1 MTRRVAMISE
11 HASPVALLGGVDAG
25 GQNVYVD
32 AVSRGLVAHG
42 YETDVFT
49 VRGELQH
56 PRVVPWADGV
66 RVIEIPVDATAPLPK
81 DALWPHMPAFR
92 NAIDDFAGRDHAQ
105 YDLIHGNFW
114 MSGWVAAELGSGWRT
129 PTVQIFHA
137 TGVTKL
143 REQGAADT
151 SPSERIEVEKAVV
164 RAVDRLIAQCPAER
178 DELLADYGARADQ
191 IALIPSAVD
200 IDRFRPVDACAAR
213 QTLEIDPTAEMI
225 AYVGRLVPRK
235 DVRNVIHALAR
246 LKARRLAAGA
256 ATMPLLFIVG
266 GDTELPDPVA
276 TPEIGELRAL
286 AAELGVLDQVRFAGR
301 RQPDELHLW
310 YSAAE
315 VAVTTPWYEPFGL
328 TPLEAM
334 ACGTPVIGSRVGGIA
349 FTVADGETGF
359 LVPPRDPE
367 ALSARIE
374 EILRDAARRMRMG
387 EAGRARVLGSF
398 TWQQVAMHTAALY
411 DDLLSQR
418 AAQPLGW
425 HRGLTR
431 GVTAGARQPQL
442 QLQLEL
448 ELEADSQVQSQGV
461 SA

>member
-11 HASPVALLGGVDAG
+11 HASPLGVLGGVDAG

-49 VRGELQH
+49 VRSELEH
-56 PRVVPWADGV
+56 PKVVAWVDGV
-66 RVIEIPVDATAPLPK
+66 RVVEIPVGAAAPLPK

-92 NAIDDFAGRDHAQ
+92 DAIDRFADYEGAA
-105 YDLIHGNFW
+105 YDLIHANFW
-114 MSGWVAAELGSGWRT
+114 MSGWVAAELGSRWQT

-151 SPSERIEVEKAVV
+151 SPAGRIEVEKAVV
-164 RAVDRLIAQCPAER
+164 RTVDRLIAQCPAER

-200 IDRFRPVDACAAR
+200 TDRFRSVDKCAAR

-225 AYVGRLVPRK
+225 VYVGRLVPRK
-235 DVRNVIHALAR
+235 DVRNVVQALAR
-246 LKARRLAAGA
+246 LKTQRLAMGIT
-256 ATMPLLFIVG
+256 TMPALFIVG
-266 GDTELPDPVA
+266 GDTEEPDPVA
-276 TPEIGELRAL
+276 TPEIGVLHAL
-286 AAELGVLDQVRFAGR
+286 ASELGVLDQVRFVGR
-301 RQPDELHLW
+301 RQPDDLHLW
-310 YSAAE
+310 YAAAD

-367 ALSARIE
+367 ALSGRLE
-374 EILRDAARRMRMG
+374 EILHDPARRMRMG
-387 EAGRARVLGSF
+387 QAGRTRVLSLF
-398 TWQQVAMHTAALY
+398 TWQQVATCTAALY
-411 DDLLSQR
+411 DNLLSKRSAPALGRLR
-418 AAQPLGW
+418 ALRRNDAA
-425 HRGLTR
+425 RTR
-431 GVTAGARQPQL
+431 Q
-442 QLQLEL
+442 
-448 ELEADSQVQSQGV
+448 SQAQGV

>member
-11 HASPVALLGGVDAG
+11 HASPITLLGGVDAG

-49 VRGELQH
+49 VRGELEY
-56 PRVVPWADGV
+56 PRIVAWADGV
-66 RVIEIPVDATAPLPK
+66 RVIEIPVDASAPLPK
-81 DALWPHMPAFR
+81 DELWPHMPAFR
-92 NAIDDFAGRDHAQ
+92 NTIDDFARRDGGQ
-105 YDLIHGNFW
+105 YDVIHGNFW
-114 MSGWVAAELGSGWRT
+114 MSGWVAAELGLRWRT

-151 SPSERIEVEKAVV
+151 SPAGRIEVEKAVV

-178 DELLADYGARADQ
+178 DEFLADYGARADQ

-200 IDRFRPVDACAAR
+200 TERFRPVDKRAAR

-225 AYVGRLVPRK
+225 VYVGRIVPRK

-246 LKARRLAAGA
+246 LKAQRLAAGT
-256 ATMPLLFIVG
+256 ATMPTLFIVG
-266 GDTELPDPVA
+266 GETEEPDPVA
-276 TPEIGELRAL
+276 TPEIGVLRSL
-286 AAELGVLDQVRFAGR
+286 ATELGVLDQVQFAGC
-301 RQPDELHLW
+301 RQPDQLHLW
-310 YSAAE
+310 YSAAD

-334 ACGTPVIGSRVGGIA
+334 ACGVPVIGSRVGGIA
-349 FTVADGETGF
+349 FTIVDGETGF
-359 LVPPRDPE
+359 LVAPRDPE
-367 ALSARIE
+367 ALCARLA
-374 EILRDAARRMRMG
+374 EILRDPARRKRMG
-387 EAGRARVLGSF
+387 QAGRARVLGSF
-398 TWQQVAMHTAALY
+398 TWQQVAMGTSAVYDNLLFESAA
-411 DDLLSQR
+411 
-418 AAQPLGW
+418 PV
-425 HRGLTR
+425 RGRRSGPTR
-431 GVTAGARQPQL
+431 GAVAKARRPHVQL
-442 QLQLEL
+442 QAQT
-448 ELEADSQVQSQGV
+448 QGV

>member
-11 HASPVALLGGVDAG
+11 HASPVAVLGGVDAG

-49 VRGELQH
+49 VCGELEH
-56 PRVVPWADGV
+56 PRIVAWADGV
-66 RVIEIPVDATAPLPK
+66 RVIEIPVDAGAPLPK

-92 NAIDDFAGRDHAQ
+92 NAIDDFARRDHRR

-114 MSGWVAAELGSGWRT
+114 MSGWVAVDLGSRWRT

-151 SPSERIEVEKAVV
+151 SPTGRIEVEKAVV

-200 IDRFRPVDACAAR
+200 TDRYRPVDKSAAR
-213 QTLEIDPTAEMI
+213 QTLEIDSTTEMI
-225 AYVGRLVPRK
+225 VYVGRIVPRK
-235 DVRNVIHALAR
+235 DVRNVIQTLAR
-246 LKARRLAAGA
+246 LKARRPATGA
-256 ATMPLLFIVG
+256 ATMPVLYIVG
-266 GDTELPDPVA
+266 GETEEPDPVA
-276 TPEIGELRAL
+276 TPEIGVLRAL
-286 AAELGVLDQVRFAGR
+286 AAELGVLDQVRFAGC
-301 RQPDELHLW
+301 RQPDELFLW
-310 YSAAE
+310 YSAAD

-349 FTVADGETGF
+349 FTIADGETGF

-367 ALSARIE
+367 ALCARLE
-374 EILRDAARRMRMG
+374 EILRDPARRVRMG
-387 EAGRARVLGSF
+387 QAGRARVLSSF
-398 TWQQVAMHTAALY
+398 TWQQVAMRTAALY
-411 DDLLSQR
+411 DDLLSER
-418 AAQPLGW
+418 PEPCWERPSGLSRSGAAK
-425 HRGLTR
+425 
-431 GVTAGARQPQL
+431 ARQPQ
-442 QLQLEL
+442 
-448 ELEADSQVQSQGV
+448 SQAQGV

>member
-49 VRGELQH
+49 VRAELAQ
-56 PRVVPWADGV
+56 PEVVAWADGI
-66 RVIEIPVDATAPLPK
+66 RVIEIPIEAGAPLPK
-81 DALWPHMPAFR
+81 DALWPYMPAFL
-92 NAIDDFAGRDHAQ
+92 NAIDCFAHREGTG

-114 MSGWVAAELGSGWRT
+114 MSGWVATQLGPRWRT

-151 SPSERIEVEKAVV
+151 SPSGRIDVEKAVV

-178 DELLADYGARADQ
+178 DELLADYGAQADQ

-200 IDRFRPVDACAAR
+200 TDRFRPIAKSAAR
-213 QTLEIDPTAEMI
+213 HKLEIDPTAEMI
-225 AYVGRLVPRK
+225 VYVGRMVPRK
-235 DVRNVIHALAR
+235 DVRNVVQALAR
-246 LKARRLAAGA
+246 LKARRLASG
-256 ATMPLLFIVG
+256 TTTIPTLFVVG
-266 GDTELPDPVA
+266 GDTERPDQVA
-276 TPEIGELRAL
+276 TPEIGVLRAL
-286 AAELGVLDQVRFAGR
+286 AAELGVLDRVRFAGC

-310 YSAAE
+310 YAAAD

-334 ACGTPVIGSRVGGIA
+334 ACGTPVIGSQVGGIA
-349 FTVADGETGF
+349 FTVVDGETGF

-367 ALSARIE
+367 ALCARLE
-374 EILRDAARRMRMG
+374 EMLRDPARRTRMG
-387 EAGRARVLGSF
+387 RAGRARVLSSF
-398 TWQQVAMHTAALY
+398 TWQQVAMHTATLY
-411 DDLLSQR
+411 DDLLSER
-418 AAQPLGW
+418 FALFSDRRPALM
-425 HRGLTR
+425 RGGT
-431 GVTAGARQPQL
+431 VARR
-442 QLQLEL
+442 LET
-448 ELEADSQVQSQGV
+448 QGV
-461 SA
+461 

>member
-1 MTRRVAMISE
+1 MTRRIAMISE

-49 VRGELQH
+49 VRGELAH
-56 PRVVPWADGV
+56 PEVVLWADGV
-66 RVIEIPVDATAPLPK
+66 RVIEIPVAAGASLPK
-81 DALWPHMPAFR
+81 DALWPRMPAFR
-92 NAIDDFAGRDHAQ
+92 NAIDDLARRDGTG

-114 MSGWVAAELGSGWRT
+114 MSGWVAAELGLRWGT

-151 SPSERIEVEKAVV
+151 SPSGRIGVEKAVV
-164 RAVDRLIAQCPAER
+164 GAVDRLIAQCPAER

-200 IDRFRPVDACAAR
+200 IDRFRPVARNAAR
-213 QTLEIDPTAEMI
+213 RTLEIDPAAEMI
-225 AYVGRLVPRK
+225 VYVGRIVPRK
-235 DVRNVIHALAR
+235 DVRNVIQALAR
-246 LKARRLAAGA
+246 LTARRAGAGA
-256 ATMPLLFIVG
+256 ATLPSLFIVG
-266 GDTELPDPVA
+266 GETERPDPVA
-276 TPEIGELRAL
+276 TPEIGVLRAL
-286 AAELGVLDQVRFAGR
+286 AAELGVLDQVRFVGR

-310 YSAAE
+310 YAAAD

-349 FTVADGETGF
+349 YTVADGETGF

-367 ALSARIE
+367 PLCARLE
-374 EILRDAARRMRMG
+374 EILRDPARRMRMG
-387 EAGRARVLGSF
+387 QAGRARVLKSF
-398 TWQQVAMHTAALY
+398 TWQQVAMRTAALY
-411 DDLLSQR
+411 DDLLGDRFALSSDQ
-418 AAQPLGW
+418 QPALA
-425 HRGLTR
+425 RG
-431 GVTAGARQPQL
+431 GVAMAHHLQPQ
-442 QLQLEL
+442 
-448 ELEADSQVQSQGV
+448 AQGV
-461 SA
+461 

>member
-1 MTRRVAMISE
+1 MISE

-49 VRGELQH
+49 VRGELAQ
-56 PRVVPWADGV
+56 PRVVAWADGV
-66 RVIEIPVDATAPLPK
+66 RVIEIPVGAGAPLPK

-92 NAIDDFAGRDHAQ
+92 DAIERFADRELEGTG
-105 YDLIHGNFW
+105 YTLIHGNFW
-114 MSGWVAAELGSGWRT
+114 MSGWVAAELGPRWRT

-151 SPSERIEVEKAVV
+151 SPSGRIDAEKAVV
-164 RAVDRLIAQCPAER
+164 RTVDRLIAQCPAER

-200 IDRFRPVDACAAR
+200 TDRFRPVARSAAR
-213 QTLEIDPTAEMI
+213 RELEIDPAAEMI
-225 AYVGRLVPRK
+225 VYVGRIVPRK
-235 DVRNVIHALAR
+235 DVRTVIRALAR
-246 LKARRLAAGA
+246 LKARRHAADVVA
-256 ATMPLLFIVG
+256 MPTLIVVG
-266 GDTELPDPVA
+266 GETERPDPVA
-276 TPEIGELRAL
+276 TPEIGVLRSL
-286 AAELGVLDQVRFAGR
+286 AAELGVLDQVRFVGR

-310 YSAAE
+310 YAAAD

-367 ALSARIE
+367 ALCARLE
-374 EILRDAARRMRMG
+374 EVLRDPARRVRMG
-387 EAGRARVLGSF
+387 QAGRARVLDSF
-398 TWQQVAMHTAALY
+398 TWQQVALRTAALY
-411 DDLLSQR
+411 DDVSTGR
-418 AAQPLGW
+418 AARCSDRRPT
-425 HRGLTR
+425 LTS
-431 GVTAGARQPQL
+431 GGATTARQL
-442 QLQLEL
+442 QT
-448 ELEADSQVQSQGV
+448 QG
-461 SA
+461 A